1 MDGSQRRSLSSKVDQ
16 WMELQTA
23 KAESEIILRE
33 KQMVREIYGC
43 GLKAQ
48 DDVGN
53 APRRAESGSR
63 IRVQKRYSKYSDVGQ
78 IEF

>member
-1 MDGSQRRSLSSKVDQ
+1 
-16 WMELQTA
+16 
-23 KAESEIILRE
+23 
-33 KQMVREIYGC
+33 MVREIYGC

-53 APRRAESGSR
+53 APRRAKSGSR

-78 IEF
+78 REF